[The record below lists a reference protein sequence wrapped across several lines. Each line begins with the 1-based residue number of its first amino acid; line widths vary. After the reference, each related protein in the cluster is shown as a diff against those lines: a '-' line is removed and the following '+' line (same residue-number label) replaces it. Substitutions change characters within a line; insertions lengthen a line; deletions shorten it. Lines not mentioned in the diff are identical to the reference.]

1 MKVNCIDDFC
11 RYINIAPFSTE
22 LMTMCHNVLHVIW
35 GKGNEWATGVEQV
48 VMKHLFM
55 EYNGDYIDLPDD
67 QTHPERQ
74 HLRGCVGKITVERK
88 NRTLNQK
95 VKRALEQV
103 HQVSVLKRKNALGK
117 NFATVERAPWFDGY
131 WAKSKKHPDIL
142 AEQKQ
147 LSAAL
152 TMVTIKEK
160 INVNVRK
167 WVEGVLAKGEFNTPE
182 QLVGAMTKSLE
193 QPPSS
198 SLPSFP
204 FPVEAS
210 VTAHGTC
217 NSPITDSGASSLSN
231 GGGSGS
237 DGSGN
242 DNDSDRSG
250 SGNDSD
256 RLGSGNDND
265 SDQSGNKD
273 SDSSDQS
280 GNGNNNKVSDQF

>member
-1 MKVNCIDDFC
+1 
-11 RYINIAPFSTE
+11 
-22 LMTMCHNVLHVIW
+22 MC
-35 GKGNEWATGVEQV
+35 
-48 VMKHLFM
+48 
-55 EYNGDYIDLPDD
+55 
-67 QTHPERQ
+67 
-74 HLRGCVGKITVERK
+74 
-88 NRTLNQK
+88 NQK

-117 NFATVERAPWFDGY
+117 NFATVERAPWFDGH

-152 TMVTIKEK
+152 TLVTIKEK

-167 WVEGVLAKGEFNTPE
+167 WVEGLLAKGEFNTPE

-198 SLPSFP
+198 SLPSFS

-217 NSPITDSGASSLSN
+217 NSPITDSGDSSLSN

-237 DGSGN
+237 DDSGN
-242 DNDSDRSG
+242 DNDSDCSGSGNDSDRSG
-250 SGNDSD
+250 SGND
-256 RLGSGNDND
+256 ND
-265 SDQSGNKD
+265 SDQ
-273 SDSSDQS
+273 
-280 GNGNNNKVSDQF
+280 